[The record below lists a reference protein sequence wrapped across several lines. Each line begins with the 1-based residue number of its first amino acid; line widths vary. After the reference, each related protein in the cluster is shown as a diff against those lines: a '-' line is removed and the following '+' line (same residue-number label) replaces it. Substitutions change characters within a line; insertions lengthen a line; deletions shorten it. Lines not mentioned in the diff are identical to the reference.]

1 MVKLISEQINY
12 QDIMG
17 ALLDMGFRLHEYDL
31 YDDTY
36 EIYTKKYSNG
46 YIVEI
51 DRDSFVFD
59 VIDKNGESLDLN
71 DLPIK
76 SINSASDIIYLNNFV
91 KNLNQFT
98 YKQESV
104 LKKRNS
110 SILNE
115 DRMIK
120 FNGQLSPK
128 FGWCV
133 IMSGGAGSGKGY
145 VQKQIMDFDAKVLDV
160 DELKKLYV
168 KAIKSDKTT
177 LGRNKD
183 ITKRDYNFKN
193 PEDVEKL
200 HYATKKYGEEEREL
214 VFSGVTAT
222 DLRRLTNITFDITG
236 KKPIETIDI
245 CERMK
250 SLGYKIC
257 YVWVLTNR
265 QEAMVRNLMRDRVVP
280 DNIFHDIHNAVNDAV
295 PKFLQSSDANLIDEA
310 WLVFSSL
317 GHAGGDSD
325 ELKKLAATRAIKLD
339 KTSSGFKISNK
350 LMHRIIST
358 LGDPEVMT
366 SYSDAN
372 GNTYRAPDVEKRRY
386 MSQRDVLKRF
396 DDLGIHP
403 DEEGKYHY
411 SAKRPDRYG
420 GLMIDDE

>member
-1 MVKLISEQINY
+1 MIRLMHEGFVNVYE
-12 QDIMG
+12 
-17 ALLDMGFRLHEYDL
+17 ALLDVGFRMR
-31 YDDTY
+31 DDTLY
-36 EIYTKKYSNG
+36 NELYKYLEKRYDNG
-46 YIVEI
+46 FTVEV
-51 DRDSFVFD
+51 DPNTFNFD
-59 VIDKNGESLDLN
+59 VIDKNGR
-71 DLPIK
+71 
-76 SINSASDIIYLNNFV
+76 SINRLVPIEAIKTVEDVYALDEFVINFR
-91 KNLNQFT
+91 NSF
-98 YKQESV
+98 ESV
-104 LKKRNS
+104 SHKFKSRQ
-110 SILNE
+110 LNE

-168 KAIKSDKTT
+168 KAIQSDKTT
-177 LGRNKD
+177 LGRNPN

-200 HYATKKYGEEEREL
+200 HYATRKYGDEEREL
-214 VFSGVTAT
+214 VFSGVTAN

-250 SLGYKIC
+250 KLGYKIC

-295 PKFLQSSDANLIDEA
+295 PKFLQSPDATLIDEA

-366 SYSDAN
+366 SYSDAW
-372 GNTYRAPDVEKRRY
+372 GNTYRAPDTEKRRY
-386 MSQRDVLKRF
+386 MSQKDVLKRF
-396 DDLGIHP
+396 DDLGIFP

-420 GLMIDDE
+420 GLMVDDE